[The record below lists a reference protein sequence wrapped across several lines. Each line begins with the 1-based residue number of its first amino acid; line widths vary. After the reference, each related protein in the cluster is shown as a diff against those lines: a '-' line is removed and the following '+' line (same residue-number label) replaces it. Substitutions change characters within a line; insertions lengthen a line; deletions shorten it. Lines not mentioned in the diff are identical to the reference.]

1 MKNIRTYYTNEI
13 LFSELEKVAF
23 ALPEEV
29 VSSFK
34 EARRLWKV
42 HGEDYSLDDHAISVL
57 IESCMPKLE
66 LKGMKEILLELS
78 LLNADVRQEF
88 EKRSIEGQF
97 FPIAKDFLENG
108 RYGRGNKATI
118 WDYAYS
124 FYWHALRQKKDDQE
138 VVSFLKAD
146 QILLDDPYLVPSL
159 ISGLIDSREN
169 DVDFLRTILTE
180 FGHFPSVSKKIEKAL
195 KRFR

>member
-1 MKNIRTYYTNEI
+1 MKNTRTYYTNEI
-13 LFSELEKVAF
+13 LFSELENVEF

-42 HGEDYSLDDHAISVL
+42 HGEDYSLDDHAISSL
-57 IESCMPKLE
+57 IESCVPELE

-78 LLNADVRQEF
+78 LLNADVRHEF

-97 FPIAKDFLENG
+97 FSIARDFLEKG
-108 RYGRGNKATI
+108 RYGLGNKATI

-124 FYWHALRQKKDDQE
+124 FYWHALRQKTDDLE
-138 VVSFLKAD
+138 VISFLKSD

-159 ISGLIDSREN
+159 ISGLIDSRE
-169 DVDFLRTILTE
+169 DDEGFLRTILSQ
-180 FGHFPSVSKKIEKAL
+180 FGHFSSVRKKVEKAL